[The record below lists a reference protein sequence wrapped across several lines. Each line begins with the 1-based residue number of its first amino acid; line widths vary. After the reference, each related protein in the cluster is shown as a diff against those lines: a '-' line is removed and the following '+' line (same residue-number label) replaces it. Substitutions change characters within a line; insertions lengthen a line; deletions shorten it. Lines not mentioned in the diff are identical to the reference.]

1 MPVMLKTN
9 FSRHDARWV
18 PALVAV
24 SGALALAALIAA
36 ALLVSQHA
44 RLERKMPE
52 LRTQLKKLQ
61 SHHARLEKD
70 KVQLPPHA
78 KLAALQGRV
87 SVINGIVDSKG
98 RPITELLSRLEKLL
112 PGQAWL
118 TSLHHRRGRGEL
130 ELVAAARDVGALTE
144 FLKRLEGDPYF
155 SQALLTR
162 QSHAKGK
169 DKSVV
174 EFDIRLTERRG

>member
-1 MPVMLKTN
+1 MPVMLRTN
-9 FSRHDARWV
+9 FSRHNANWV
-18 PALVAV
+18 PALVAGSWGLV
-24 SGALALAALIAA
+24 LAALVAA
-36 ALLVSQHA
+36 ALLFDQHA
-44 RLERKMPE
+44 QLENAMPH
-52 LRTQLKKLQ
+52 LRAQLKKLQ
-61 SHHARLEKD
+61 SHHAHLEKD

-78 KLAALQGRV
+78 KLVALQARV
-87 SVINGIVDSKG
+87 SVINGIVASKG
-98 RPITELLSRLEKLL
+98 RPISELLSRLESLL
-112 PGQAWL
+112 PKQAWL

-130 ELVAAARDVGALTE
+130 ELVAAAHDVGALTK

-174 EFDIRLTERRG
+174 EFDIRLVERR